1 MLKVIEPGLYS
12 SIQDN
17 GRFGYRNIG
26 VPHSG
31 FMDQECAN
39 IANYILGNNETDSLI
54 EITLK
59 GPTLLFNDNYT
70 ISITGGDFN
79 AILNNE
85 KINMYNPVEVK
96 LGDMLKFSHT
106 KNGARCYLAVSGG
119 IDIKKLL
126 GSRSLYKSITESY
139 YLRKGDEIK
148 VLNKSNKKKLNQS
161 KLTFNIDNYIYAF
174 KGPEFSVLDQ
184 KSLNKLFKNEFEIGV
199 NNRMAYNLEDKIQ
212 TGVKSIISSPVLP
225 GTTQLTPSGNIIILH
240 RDCQTTGGYSRILQ
254 LDEKSLNNLSRF
266 KLGEKIK
273 FKLLN

>member
-212 TGVKSIISSPVLP
+212 TGIKSIISSPVLP
-225 GTTQLTPSGNIIILH
+225 GTIQLTPSGNIIILH

>member
-139 YLRKGDEIK
+139 CLRKGDEIK

-184 KSLNKLFKNEFEIGV
+184 KSLNKLFKNEFEIGI
-199 NNRMAYNLEDKIQ
+199 NNRMAYNLKDKIQ

-225 GTTQLTPSGNIIILH
+225 GTIQLTPSGNIIILH